1 MIIIFMFHLS
11 DDHVP
16 YVSYVPFVQLLV
28 MIISDVSSKDLK
40 LARRLNASHGLLYLG
55 SDSILPVTEGFLSR
69 PKCFFPPGG
78 EKTSRF
84 FTDSLNNCLKIW
96 GGW

>member
-69 PKCFFPPGG
+69 PKCFFRREAKRPHVFLP
-78 EKTSRF
+78 TP
-84 FTDSLNNCLKIW
+84 
-96 GGW
+96 